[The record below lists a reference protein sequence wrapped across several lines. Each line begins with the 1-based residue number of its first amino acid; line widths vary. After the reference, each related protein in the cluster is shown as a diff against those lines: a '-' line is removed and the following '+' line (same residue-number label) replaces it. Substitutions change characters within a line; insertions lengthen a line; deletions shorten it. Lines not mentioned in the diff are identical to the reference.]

1 MRDTAITHLALASFG
16 TGLAFAFLFYIL
28 LVH

>member
-1 MRDTAITHLALASFG
+1 MRDTALTHLALSSFG
-16 TGLAFAFLFYIL
+16 AGLAFAFLFYIV